1 MAVVC
6 VCVCVVGG
14 QSLGALNPPPPA
26 SFLSALPFL
35 YIRKTFKETIILFL
49 KQL

>member
-6 VCVCVVGG
+6 VCVCGRG
-14 QSLGALNPPPPA
+14 ESLDALNPPPPA